1 MVKKTSIDYMLYVVY
16 IVYTNLPCE
25 LFERVDIPE
34 EVATVRENTNNR
46 DSLFRNKR
54 FMLDE
59 MVHQN
64 TSKFAIFYIPY
75 RRI

>member
-1 MVKKTSIDYMLYVVY
+1 MLYVVY

-46 DSLFRNKR
+46 ERERDLLFEK
-54 FMLDE
+54 
-59 MVHQN
+59 
-64 TSKFAIFYIPY
+64 
-75 RRI
+75 

>member
-1 MVKKTSIDYMLYVVY
+1 MLYVVY

-46 DSLFRNKR
+46 ERETYFLKNELISISSISLKIINA
-54 FMLDE
+54 E
-59 MVHQN
+59 MQ
-64 TSKFAIFYIPY
+64 K
-75 RRI
+75 

>member
-46 DSLFRNKR
+46 ERDLLFEK
-54 FMLDE
+54 
-59 MVHQN
+59 
-64 TSKFAIFYIPY
+64 
-75 RRI
+75 

>member
-1 MVKKTSIDYMLYVVY
+1 MLYVVY

-46 DSLFRNKR
+46 ETNFLKNE
-54 FMLDE
+54 LI
-59 MVHQN
+59 
-64 TSKFAIFYIPY
+64 SKFSFPKDNTNQC
-75 RRI
+75 RMQK